1 MNIKETMKSKLFTFF
16 SNPEIIDLT
25 FEFNFGPAKASSKA
39 LTIASSDVHTAFMDS
54 AHAVHLV
61 LERFLNWR
69 QFLLVQ
75 GAYSY
80 DSVPLCAF

>member
-1 MNIKETMKSKLFTFF
+1 MFFMNIKEIIKSKLFTFF

-39 LTIASSDVHTAFMDS
+39 LTIASSDVHTAFTDS
-54 AHAVHLV
+54 ALAVHRGWRQFSPV
-61 LERFLNWR
+61 NWR

-75 GAYSY
+75 GA
-80 DSVPLCAF
+80 